1 MSNLS
6 YLSHLSHN
14 SRAHFELVKL
24 VIKYSMPS
32 FYWIKTG
39 LESFWSSVFCS
50 SKKLACWISSFSPPP
65 TSFWQKLNVSS
76 QLILYATKS
85 VNAKRMH
92 WIPASSIHA
101 TESDFKSSSSSFSF
115 CFFSY
120 YPSTLIARSIHPSH
134 SWNAWPVGL
143 SAPEFWF
150 EDKMRLSISTILTS
164 LITDDK
170 MRLSDF
176 HNIDF
181 YYHFSDDGNLRNR
194 VYVRTT

>member
-1 MSNLS
+1 
-6 YLSHLSHN
+6 
-14 SRAHFELVKL
+14 
-24 VIKYSMPS
+24 MPS

-85 VNAKRMH
+85 VNAERMH

-101 TESDFKSSSSSFSF
+101 TESDFKSSSSSFYFCSF
-115 CFFSY
+115 SSFSFFFSSS
-120 YPSTLIARSIHPSH
+120 STLVLIARSIHPSH

-181 YYHFSDDGNLRNR
+181 YYHSPDDGNQRNR
-194 VYVRTT
+194 VHVRQGHGKLRGRTQSKCSRK

>member
-1 MSNLS
+1 M
-6 YLSHLSHN
+6 
-14 SRAHFELVKL
+14 
-24 VIKYSMPS
+24 
-32 FYWIKTG
+32 KTG
-39 LESFWSSVFCS
+39 LESFWSSIFCS

-85 VNAKRMH
+85 VNAERMH
-92 WIPASSIHA
+92 RIPASSIHA
-101 TESDFKSSSSSFSF
+101 TESVFKSSSFSSFSI
-115 CFFSY
+115 CSFSS
-120 YPSTLIARSIHPSH
+120 PILIAKSIHPSH

-143 SAPEFWF
+143 SVDEFWF
-150 EDKMRLSISTILTS
+150 EDKMRLAIATILTS

-181 YYHFSDDGNLRNR
+181 YYHSVDDGNLRNR
-194 VYVRTT
+194 VYARTT